1 MYYHLTRKTRSFIYT
16 CNYWGCSRGRGQSEC
31 GVGPVRLYFWQKL
44 RGEGVQTS
52 CLLHLAFLAPVSFGF
67 LLLTLFFETQWF
79 CYLTLSFSY
88 VVGESLVLLRFK
100 LRRLDMITK
109 DDSPSSVTGVSH
121 KFKDSKLWSC
131 SATMWRPLSPNW
143 KKRKSVPLREL
154 ILRME
159 TVQSEWNFR
168 LGRSN
173 FHSRLSWRWGL
184 F

>member
-1 MYYHLTRKTRSFIYT
+1 MTD
-16 CNYWGCSRGRGQSEC
+16 NNQ
-31 GVGPVRLYFWQKL
+31 
-44 RGEGVQTS
+44 
-52 CLLHLAFLAPVSFGF
+52 
-67 LLLTLFFETQWF
+67 
-79 CYLTLSFSY
+79 LTLSFSY

-168 LGRSN
+168 LGVIFIHVCHEGEACSSSHSISN
-173 FHSRLSWRWGL
+173 SISYSASSNNCLLSRDFWFEWNVLNTSVPFVTGYNWKWTSQL
-184 F
+184 K